1 MTVIFLSSPLAL
13 IGLSTSL
20 SGATQWPS
28 SDSQLLDMSSP
39 ACIQCIQHEHEPYKP
54 TNLPGLTQGS
64 PSGSVSYLLTSL
76 NRQALWGWDGHL
88 PDSLNIWLCLYC
100 KIDSRWEQDQDLVPT
115 VYRYRIPSA
124 ALICTT
130 ASTGQVLA
138 LARMSFLQA
147 LVGGYLALWKKR
159 ALSSLF
165 FILLLW
171 LILFM
176 YTHVM
181 KLHCMMSEI

>member
-1 MTVIFLSSPLAL
+1 MTVIFLSSPLAS
-13 IGLSTSL
+13 IGLLTSL
-20 SGATQWPS
+20 SGATQWLS
-28 SDSQLLDMSSP
+28 SDSQLLNMSSP
-39 ACIQCIQHEHEPYKP
+39 AHIQCIQHQHEPYKP
-54 TNLPGLTQGS
+54 ANLPGLTQGS

-76 NRQALWGWDGHL
+76 NRQAWWGWDGHL
-88 PDSLNIWLCLYC
+88 CDSLNIWLCLYC
-100 KIDSRWEQDQDLVPT
+100 AINSHWAQDQDLVPT

-124 ALICTT
+124 ALTCTI
-130 ASTGQVLA
+130 ACTGQVLA

-147 LVGGYLALWKKR
+147 LGGGYLALWKKR

-165 FILLLW
+165 CILLLW

-181 KLHCMMSEI
+181 KLHCMVSEI